1 MKNTYKHLLY
11 LLTPLIVLVAGSCG
25 DDEEASAYLER
36 KPTIIDISVANGLRG
51 AEITLNGINF
61 ESVNQ
66 VKFGNV
72 EAEFSKTATSIS
84 TKVPDE
90 VETGELNIAIYGSNG
105 SDRIAFVA
113 LVEPTITE
121 ISHTEALPGTEIAI
135 TGENL
140 NWVNIVTLGGVSID
154 FVATETEISISLP
167 MNAIFGEVEIAV
179 STRGGTDVAL
189 IDVLSQPV
197 INSVSSMSGEEGKE
211 ILIEGINL
219 VDVQAVKIGESEAR
233 FVVNGPTELVFEV
246 PAGAVN
252 GMLTVTTATGS
263 ISTEEDFTVITITE
277 VPRIVIF
284 EEVFIGGWENGG
296 WGSVRNYENEEQPL
310 NGNYAIKVNY
320 EGVWGGLQIFPK
332 PTAFDLTGYESITLS
347 VYGDPAAG
355 GNIQLYIKGS
365 DGETYGPKTLDVVLG
380 SYKTFVINLSELGSP
395 ADISELVLQDTGTEN
410 NLVYVDAIVLK

>member
-1 MKNTYKHLLY
+1 
-11 LLTPLIVLVAGSCG
+11 
-25 DDEEASAYLER
+25 ER

-121 ISHTEALPGTEIAI
+121 ISHTEALPGPEIAI

-189 IDVLSQPV
+189 IDVL
-197 INSVSSMSGEEGKE
+197 
-211 ILIEGINL
+211 
-219 VDVQAVKIGESEAR
+219 
-233 FVVNGPTELVFEV
+233 
-246 PAGAVN
+246 
-252 GMLTVTTATGS
+252 
-263 ISTEEDFTVITITE
+263 
-277 VPRIVIF
+277 
-284 EEVFIGGWENGG
+284 
-296 WGSVRNYENEEQPL
+296 
-310 NGNYAIKVNY
+310 
-320 EGVWGGLQIFPK
+320 
-332 PTAFDLTGYESITLS
+332 
-347 VYGDPAAG
+347 
-355 GNIQLYIKGS
+355 
-365 DGETYGPKTLDVVLG
+365 
-380 SYKTFVINLSELGSP
+380 
-395 ADISELVLQDTGTEN
+395 
-410 NLVYVDAIVLK
+410 